1 MMTRFRNSVPQM
13 RLVFLGTT
21 LGFLALAGCS
31 SYEAQVGRLETFAGF
46 GQVGSSRDV
55 WMEKFNF
62 AGEWEKTAL
71 IFGYADDYEACNNMV
86 AAWKAQYPLD
96 TYRCNTA
103 N

>member
-1 MMTRFRNSVPQM
+1 MTRFRNPLSVM
-13 RLVFLGTT
+13 RLVLLGGT
-21 LGFLALAGCS
+21 LGLLALAGCS

-46 GQVGSSRDV
+46 GEIGSSRDV

-71 IFGYADDYEACNNMV
+71 IFGYSDDYQACMDIV
-86 AAWKAQYPLD
+86 AAWKAKYPLD